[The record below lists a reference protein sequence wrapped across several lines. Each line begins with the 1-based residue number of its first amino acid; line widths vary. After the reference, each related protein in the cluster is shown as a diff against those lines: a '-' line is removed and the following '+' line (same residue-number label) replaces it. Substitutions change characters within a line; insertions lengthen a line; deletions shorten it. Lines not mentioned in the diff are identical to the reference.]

1 MRPRDLSQNRESYG
15 KTLRLGR
22 SAPTLIYNENTAA
35 FLMKACK
42 LQTSP
47 NMELVPFR
55 PENLIFVMPKPFSQK
70 RFNGIE

>member
-1 MRPRDLSQNRESYG
+1 
-15 KTLRLGR
+15 
-22 SAPTLIYNENTAA
+22 
-35 FLMKACK
+35 MKACK
-42 LQTSP
+42 PQTSP